1 MIHPPLDRLRSYANA
16 EADVTARLLVEAHLG
31 FCPGCA
37 STVADYRRMGE
48 PLPDATLPDQFDVP
62 AFDRSN
68 VDGYAVRAEE
78 TYGASEEAARLFR
91 FNDEEIATGVEPR
104 LVVEPGI
111 TKVQTASEAI
121 AFGDVA

>member
-1 MIHPPLDRLRSYANA
+1 MPREQDQFLDVVDRDTA
-16 EADVTARLLVEAHLG
+16 ETRWWAAIRPSVLGSERVELARLLGRVLAEDVFAE
-31 FCPGCA
+31 
-37 STVADYRRMGE
+37 V
-48 PLPDATLPDQFDVP
+48 DVP

-104 LVVEPGI
+104 LVVEPG
-111 TKVQTASEAI
+111 TASPI
-121 AFGDVA
+121 ATGA